1 MMHDCGD
8 NTAAL
13 EATSLPLWSPFAGLG
28 AIGIDAGGIIATFNP
43 AALAMLGYASAAQL
57 LGCAFE
63 TAILAAGS
71 AEQPQC
77 GSAPPQ
83 PYLPER
89 LEVFRRA
96 DGSTFPALAQYL
108 RFPYDQ
114 PAGST
119 VVIFAEFSGHAA
131 VAHALHASE
140 ELFRAVVETANDA
153 IFVAVD
159 MKFAYVN
166 EAAMRLFRASEPAQ
180 LLGQSVF
187 DRIHPDFHEL
197 VRQRAESG
205 HAPLVE
211 EIYVALDGA
220 LLPVEVSASPIVFR
234 SQKGGVVFARDIAE
248 RKQIESR
255 LLTQSMVLDQ
265 IADLVTVTDLDGNIT
280 YVNVSQCR
288 SMGMER
294 NQLLGRNVAVL
305 GGNPDGDAKREEI
318 RQRTL
323 ADATWHGEVTNVTP
337 AGERKHVDLRTSVV
351 RDEAGSPLC
360 LVGLATDITE
370 RKRSE
375 TKLRLM
381 AQVFNEAQEGIVIT
395 DADANVLEVN
405 AAFLR
410 INQYSREELIGR
422 NPRVLQSG
430 RHDNA
435 FYECMWQSIRASGH
449 WRGEIW
455 NRRKD
460 GGIFPQLLT
469 ISAMTDESGHVTHY
483 VGISSDISDLKQQS
497 LTLERIAYYDPLT
510 GIPNRLLLE
519 DRLRLALAASQRTGD
534 NLAVCYLDLDGFKPV
549 NDQFGHK
556 VGDVVLKEVASRLVG
571 AVRAED
577 TVARIGGDE
586 FVLLLGGLKS
596 LADSEFLLHRILTG
610 LALPFDL
617 PAGSVCISGSIG
629 VALFPGD
636 VADPELLITL
646 ADKAMYVAKEAGR
659 NRFHIHNPAVE
670 ARKRANSMLRRK
682 IEDAL
687 RLEQFD
693 LYYQPIVDC
702 RGGAIVGMEALL
714 RWQHPVLGVRLPA
727 EFLPLVESENAIAAV
742 DDWVLRT
749 ALQQIQI
756 WDLAG
761 KMIPVSINLSARSL
775 LRPEFESSLGSAV
788 RPYADS
794 IVSRLTIEISE
805 AAALVDITAIS
816 GLIRRTR
823 PLGVRYALDNFGVS
837 SSSLGHLKR
846 MSTDALKIDRTIVRD
861 MVNNPDDLAVI
872 YGVIALACAFHQEVV
887 AEGVETI
894 DQLLL
899 LLELGCGVMQGFGIC
914 PPMPAD
920 QATNWIKSF
929 TPDPRWRSGQYGS
942 ISRSDFDLLLLEALH
957 RDWLGEVNKS
967 FMAGDTKDK
976 LGGFSFENCRIT
988 EWCNRVGYRRFGSVA
1003 EFHALQK
1010 QHGELHRLL
1019 QDIAAR
1025 GIPPCASDLLA
1036 MNEASRGFIEA
1047 LRAFRAQNRQP
1058 LGPDKSVDFF
1068 SGEPKEAL

>member
-1 MMHDCGD
+1 
-8 NTAAL
+8 
-13 EATSLPLWSPFAGLG
+13 
-28 AIGIDAGGIIATFNP
+28 
-43 AALAMLGYASAAQL
+43 
-57 LGCAFE
+57 
-63 TAILAAGS
+63 
-71 AEQPQC
+71 
-77 GSAPPQ
+77 
-83 PYLPER
+83 
-89 LEVFRRA
+89 
-96 DGSTFPALAQYL
+96 
-108 RFPYDQ
+108 
-114 PAGST
+114 
-119 VVIFAEFSGHAA
+119 
-131 VAHALHASE
+131 
-140 ELFRAVVETANDA
+140 
-153 IFVAVD
+153 
-159 MKFAYVN
+159 
-166 EAAMRLFRASEPAQ
+166 
-180 LLGQSVF
+180 
-187 DRIHPDFHEL
+187 
-197 VRQRAESG
+197 
-205 HAPLVE
+205 
-211 EIYVALDGA
+211 
-220 LLPVEVSASPIVFR
+220 
-234 SQKGGVVFARDIAE
+234 
-248 RKQIESR
+248 
-255 LLTQSMVLDQ
+255 
-265 IADLVTVTDLDGNIT
+265 
-280 YVNVSQCR
+280 
-288 SMGMER
+288 
-294 NQLLGRNVAVL
+294 
-305 GGNPDGDAKREEI
+305 
-318 RQRTL
+318 
-323 ADATWHGEVTNVTP
+323 
-337 AGERKHVDLRTSVV
+337 
-351 RDEAGSPLC
+351 
-360 LVGLATDITE
+360 
-370 RKRSE
+370 
-375 TKLRLM
+375 
-381 AQVFNEAQEGIVIT
+381 
-395 DADANVLEVN
+395 
-405 AAFLR
+405 
-410 INQYSREELIGR
+410 
-422 NPRVLQSG
+422 
-430 RHDNA
+430 
-435 FYECMWQSIRASGH
+435 
-449 WRGEIW
+449 
-455 NRRKD
+455 
-460 GGIFPQLLT
+460 
-469 ISAMTDESGHVTHY
+469 
-483 VGISSDISDLKQQS
+483 
-497 LTLERIAYYDPLT
+497 
-510 GIPNRLLLE
+510 
-519 DRLRLALAASQRTGD
+519 
-534 NLAVCYLDLDGFKPV
+534 
-549 NDQFGHK
+549 
-556 VGDVVLKEVASRLVG
+556 
-571 AVRAED
+571 
-577 TVARIGGDE
+577 
-586 FVLLLGGLKS
+586 
-596 LADSEFLLHRILTG
+596 
-610 LALPFDL
+610 
-617 PAGSVCISGSIG
+617 
-629 VALFPGD
+629 
-636 VADPELLITL
+636 LITL

-693 LYYQPIVDC
+693 LYYRPIVDC